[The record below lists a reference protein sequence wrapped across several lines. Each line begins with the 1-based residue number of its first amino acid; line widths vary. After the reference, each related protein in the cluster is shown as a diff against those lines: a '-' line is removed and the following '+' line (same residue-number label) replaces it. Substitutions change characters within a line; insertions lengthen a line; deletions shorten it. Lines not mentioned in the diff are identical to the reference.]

1 MLAWRHCW
9 AVQTASPHQGL
20 DHDAPPPA
28 CCPAETLL
36 NSVTVMQ
43 QDFPQR
49 KQQYDAEL
57 GQLDQQIQGLNNLLG
72 R

>member
-1 MLAWRHCW
+1 
-9 AVQTASPHQGL
+9 
-20 DHDAPPPA
+20 
-28 CCPAETLL
+28 
-36 NSVTVMQ
+36 MQ